1 MAKSILFQAEIQKL
15 TEERLIKLEFQTKIL
30 LLSFAITVVLGM
42 IIVPILKKLK
52 VGQIERD
59 DGPESHLKKQGTP
72 TMGGIIIMLGII
84 IVTIGA
90 YIYYKAK
97 DVESAQNL
105 LPILGLTIGF
115 GIIGFVDDFK
125 KLVLKNTK
133 GLKPSLKMLG
143 LLIISVLYVLYLV
156 KGLNL
161 GNQTYIP
168 ILREYISIPVY
179 AYIPFAI
186 LVILATTNAVN
197 LTDGIDGLSSSV
209 CTIIITCLTIIATIF
224 EVKEIV
230 VFGAIVIGSVL
241 GFLMFNIHPAKVFM
255 GDTGSLFLGGVISG
269 IALYLQMPLILLV
282 IAIIPVIET
291 ISVIIQVTYFKK
303 TGKRVFKMAPI
314 HHHLELSGWRENQV
328 VMLFSVITLVVS
340 VIGLKIV

>member
-1 MAKSILFQAEIQKL
+1 MG
-15 TEERLIKLEFQTKIL
+15 FQTKTL
-30 LLSFAITVVLGM
+30 LLSFAITIVLGF

-72 TMGGIIIMLGII
+72 TMGGIIIMLGIG
-84 IVTIGA
+84 IVTIAA
-90 YIYYKAK
+90 YIYYRTV
-97 DVESAQNL
+97 DVELARNL

-115 GIIGFVDDFK
+115 GAIGFIDDFK

-143 LLIISVLYVLYLV
+143 LLIISVVYIIYLI

-161 GNQTYIP
+161 GTDTYIP
-168 ILREYISIPVY
+168 ILKEYVNIPIY

-209 CTIIITCLTIIATIF
+209 CTIIITCLTIIATTLG
-224 EVKEIV
+224 VKEIV
-230 VFGAIVIGSVL
+230 IFGAIVIGAVL

-269 IALYLQMPLILLV
+269 IALYLKMPLILLL
-282 IAIIPVIET
+282 IALIPVIET
-291 ISVIIQVTYFKK
+291 LSVIIQVTYFKK

-328 VMLFSVITLVVS
+328 VMLFSVITLIVCVV
-340 VIGLKIV
+340 GLKIV